1 MGTVAGPNIIDD
13 ALVVA
18 YDTGYGVADNNT
30 ATRLYPG
37 EPTTNYADDT
47 VDAQGGWTG
56 SYSLI
61 DSATKKF
68 RFNVSNFAANPGAG
82 WRCFVWDMR
91 AHAGSAVT
99 ISATVEIPDDSPGD
113 FAWIMIGQSSSGSNG
128 TSSANYHGYSAT
140 SERYQKNTKT
150 TERITWSGT
159 IGNTG
164 TANQPNGYIGF
175 TIWYNGGTPGTN
187 SYVDISNIQIEKI
200 SHATPFVNGSRSN
213 TASLI
218 DLKRTA
224 DISLGNMSFDSTGQ
238 PEFDGT
244 DDYVD
249 LGTDIEIADM
259 NQGWTAEY
267 VVNTD
272 SASTLQHFNG
282 CEEDVHNAGWLAL
295 LSSKMAVWDRS
306 ANVWKYG
313 DTVFASDT
321 WYHVVFVQE
330 TGTSMQ
336 FYVNGVAE
344 GGDHASFTWTADK
357 SAFFA
362 RYIGRYEYGG
372 YSRYW
377 NGHIPIT
384 RLYSKPLTAA
394 EIKQNYNAFKKR
406 FDI

>member
-1 MGTVAGPNIIDD
+1 MD
-13 ALVVA
+13 
-18 YDTGYGVADNNT
+18 
-30 ATRLYPG
+30 
-37 EPTTNYADDT
+37 
-47 VDAQGGWTG
+47 
-56 SYSLI
+56 
-61 DSATKKF
+61 
-68 RFNVSNFAANPGAG
+68 
-82 WRCFVWDMR
+82 
-91 AHAGSAVT
+91 
-99 ISATVEIPDDSPGD
+99 
-113 FAWIMIGQSSSGSNG
+113 G
-128 TSSANYHGYSAT
+128 TS
-140 SERYQKNTKT
+140 
-150 TERITWSGT
+150 
-159 IGNTG
+159 
-164 TANQPNGYIGF
+164 
-175 TIWYNGGTPGTN
+175 
-187 SYVDISNIQIEKI
+187 
-200 SHATPFVNGSRSN
+200 
-213 TASLI
+213 
-218 DLKRTA
+218 
-224 DISLGNMSFDSTGQ
+224 
-238 PEFDGT
+238 
-244 DDYVD
+244 DYVD